1 LNDNSFWV
9 HIIERKVRKGNE
21 KDRKKECVEMSHH
34 ERVALEI
41 LTNKPAVDLPSTNE
55 DELDAEDDN
64 DCVRNFG
71 DEDSLCDDLSART
84 HHSLA
89 SWESV
94 RIEEED
100 EGGDG
105 NDLTLLLGENDTT
118 IVGDLDIVRREEQKL
133 NDKKD
138 QEAALTRLGGVTRYK
153 VNLSCLKNQFVV
165 GAEKLVNVVAE
176 RKAEIT
182 KENKKLE
189 LIYDS
194 VNHFKKKMK
203 ANVVQLDKVIN
214 ETIDEGP
221 REEEDWS
228 ITLRRLRETFNE
240 QAYLDTNL

>member
-1 LNDNSFWV
+1 
-9 HIIERKVRKGNE
+9 
-21 KDRKKECVEMSHH
+21 M
-34 ERVALEI
+34 
-41 LTNKPAVDLPSTNE
+41 
-55 DELDAEDDN
+55 
-64 DCVRNFG
+64 
-71 DEDSLCDDLSART
+71 
-84 HHSLA
+84 LA

-94 RIEEED
+94 GTEEED

-153 VNLSCLKNQFVV
+153 VNLACLKNQLVV
-165 GAEKLVNVVAE
+165 GTEKLANVVAE
-176 RKAEIT
+176 RKAEIK